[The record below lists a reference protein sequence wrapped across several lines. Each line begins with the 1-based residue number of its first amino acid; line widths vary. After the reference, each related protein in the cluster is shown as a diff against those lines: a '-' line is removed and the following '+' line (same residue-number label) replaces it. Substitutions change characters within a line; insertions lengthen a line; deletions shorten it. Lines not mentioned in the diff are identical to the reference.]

1 MVAETLQAFHAQI
14 ADTRDLE
21 LDGLTRPAAPS
32 SRDADKRRHGSR
44 LGYSVGY
51 SCRGSANALAARIP
65 FQDARTA
72 C

>member
-1 MVAETLQAFHAQI
+1 MASLGPRHLVPQ
-14 ADTRDLE
+14 E
-21 LDGLTRPAAPS
+21 LAG
-32 SRDADKRRHGSR
+32 DADKQRHGSR